1 MNNESQNFSHAHG
14 NVTVFQPNNNVI
26 HIDATKSNMIV
37 IEVRKAVLLMGST
50 TSSVVVGRSTY
61 TSDSD
66 LTNILTRNLK
76 TSDVDFVCVPSDEMP
91 DEPRVTAS
99 FHKLVSFLD
108 GVLAGTINPYTSDH
122 VYPPCQLTACQ
133 PFKALNCL
141 TYTCHVLFDE
151 SRLPLWEISNPHT
164 SGPSHGSQQQSQ
176 RHPASCKKT
185 AMTLPAMVALFKST
199 PEGEMQED
207 IVKEAS
213 TTFSTL
219 EVGLMKKVCDECFPV
234 GSDGCSTLRQ
244 KDYDPSSQKGKGS
257 ACKDGNPR
265 VLTPQDI
272 DNAKYIKLA
281 CILATGRFVRQVLE
295 LGTQYPH
302 ILLHLYIVHRR
313 NFKASATSTFV
324 PYEPYASPGQVLKA
338 VNG

>member
-1 MNNESQNFSHAHG
+1 MNNEGQNFSHAHG
-14 NVTVFQPNNNVI
+14 NVTVFQPNNNII

-108 GVLAGTINPYTSDH
+108 GVLAGTINPYTNDH

-151 SRLPLWEISNPHT
+151 DAASPTIS
-164 SGPSHGSQQQSQ
+164 
-176 RHPASCKKT
+176 
-185 AMTLPAMVALFKST
+185 
-199 PEGEMQED
+199 
-207 IVKEAS
+207 
-213 TTFSTL
+213 
-219 EVGLMKKVCDECFPV
+219 
-234 GSDGCSTLRQ
+234 GSDETVVSREQEGDC
-244 KDYDPSSQKGKGS
+244 
-257 ACKDGNPR
+257 A
-265 VLTPQDI
+265 
-272 DNAKYIKLA
+272 AKNE
-281 CILATGRFVRQVLE
+281 G
-295 LGTQYPH
+295 
-302 ILLHLYIVHRR
+302 
-313 NFKASATSTFV
+313 
-324 PYEPYASPGQVLKA
+324 
-338 VNG
+338 